1 MRRHFGFK
9 HRYAYKYLEIEDFT
23 ERPFGNTGRR
33 EIATKV
39 AVKKRPRRPSML
51 LDVVRTNPSTN
62 ANAGGTG
69 ANSISRYKGGCC
81 SGISHGTNWKK

>member
-39 AVKKRPRRPSML
+39 AVKNGLGGRQCFWMWYLPILVLMPMPEELAPIQLHGIKG
-51 LDVVRTNPSTN
+51 DVVPE
-62 ANAGGTG
+62 
-69 ANSISRYKGGCC
+69 
-81 SGISHGTNWKK
+81 